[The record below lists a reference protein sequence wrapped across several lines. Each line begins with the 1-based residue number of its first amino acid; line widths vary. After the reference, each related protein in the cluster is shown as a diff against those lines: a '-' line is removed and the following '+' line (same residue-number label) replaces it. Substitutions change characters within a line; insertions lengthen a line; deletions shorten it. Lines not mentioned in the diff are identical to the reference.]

1 MLRYKGVPHRV
12 VYLAPRIHP
21 ALLRFAGF
29 EGATVPALDLGERK
43 VQGSR
48 SISRALETVK
58 PEPRLFPADPEQR
71 YAVEEAERWGE
82 EELQETV
89 GRIFRWAAA
98 YQPPVRRWPG
108 SVARWRTGFFLD
120 SACGAVVGTT
130 GAEAGLNKADFRDA
144 LFEVLTQLQKQQPSS
159 KPGVRRGIWDGAAT
173 SRMPNAGLV
182 TTSRTRASGSTSP

>member
-89 GRIFRWAAA
+89 GRIFRCVAA
-98 YQPPVRRWPG
+98 YQPPVRRWLAELAGVPVPG
-108 SVARWRTGFFLD
+108 LI
-120 SACGAVVGTT
+120 GA
-130 GAEAGLNKADFRDA
+130 LKRSPRA
-144 LFEVLTQLQKQQPSS
+144 LLRSP
-159 KPGVRRGIWDGAAT
+159 VRR
-173 SRMPNAGLV
+173 R
-182 TTSRTRASGSTSP
+182 